1 MQAPPFP
8 ASSLWPSS
16 QEQPRIIPYPGL
28 FSLFPGTIWE
38 YAALEHSSQLSCAWQ
53 CSLEGQLH
61 WERCFLPVSWSHF
74 MPGQMIGKASPGSAS
89 Q

>member
-8 ASSLWPSS
+8 ASSLWPSL
-16 QEQPRIIPYPGL
+16 QEQPRTIPYPRL
-28 FSLFPGTIWE
+28 FSLFLGTVWE
-38 YAALEHSSQLSCAWQ
+38 CAVLEYSSQLSWAWH

-61 WERCFLPVSWSHF
+61 WERGFLPGSWSHF
-74 MPGQMIGKASPGSAS
+74 TPEQTIGKASPGSAS